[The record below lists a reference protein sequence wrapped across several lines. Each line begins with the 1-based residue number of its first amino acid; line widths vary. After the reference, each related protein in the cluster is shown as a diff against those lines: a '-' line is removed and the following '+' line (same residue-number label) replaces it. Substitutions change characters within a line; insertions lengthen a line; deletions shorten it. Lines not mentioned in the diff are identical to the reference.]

1 MADRFPSLEDFS
13 EGQTDIVESKGD
25 AEDDFLARER
35 AALGED
41 AEQFATP
48 LDHVAAVSGDDD
60 LLGGGDDTPA
70 EELGQFESSF
80 PSVETQAQNERVA
93 PGGTITG
100 SGSPFPAT
108 GYSSQPAEEEEPE
121 PIRLWR
127 EKRDA
132 ELARR
137 AQISQ
142 EKKEATLKKAQQDI
156 DDFYVAY
163 NNKIDKTKAQA
174 RAEAEQFLANRE
186 NTSAGGTSWGRI
198 AKLVDVSGVGSAGG
212 ASGSGKERF
221 RKLLIDLQKDEEA
234 PGATG
239 I

>member
-13 EGQTDIVESKGD
+13 EGQTEVVEKNS
-25 AEDDFLARER
+25 ASEDDFLARER

-41 AEQFATP
+41 ADQFATP
-48 LDHVAAVSGDDD
+48 QDHIAAVGSGDD

-100 SGSPFPAT
+100 TGSPFPAT
-108 GYSSQPAEEEEPE
+108 GSASLEDDEEEPE

-137 AQISQ
+137 AEISQ
-142 EKKEATLKKAQQDI
+142 EKKEATLRKAKQDI

-163 NNKIDKTKAQA
+163 NNKIDKQKAQA
-174 RAEAEQFLANRE
+174 RAEAEQFLASRE
-186 NTSAGGTSWGRI
+186 DTSAGGTSWERI
-198 AKLVDVSGVGSAGG
+198 AKLVDVSGKGSAGG
-212 ASGSGKERF
+212 DSSSGKHRF
-221 RKLLIDLQKDEEA
+221 REMLVDLRKDKDA
-234 PGATG
+234 PGASG
-239 I
+239 V